1 MEFSELEF
9 KAHPSGIGWDKQAR
23 VDFKNG
29 YGVSVVTG
37 SSAYTSDSAPY
48 ELAVLKG
55 GNLCYDTPI
64 TSDVMGH
71 LTEEEVAETKARVKA
86 LSKEA

>member
-1 MEFSELEF
+1 MKFSELEF
-9 KAHPSGIGWDKQAR
+9 KQHPSGIGWDKQAR

-64 TSDVMGH
+64 TDDVIGYLTDSDVEKH
-71 LTEEEVAETKARVKA
+71 L
-86 LSKEA
+86 KEIENLPAA